1 MSSFWT
7 RFKETLCDHDDSV
20 WSNLAYPAAALFA
33 PTITAGLV
41 VAVLGFNLAVMSGMY
56 HHHYDDRAAKRD
68 VWAMLAYVSGIAS
81 VPIAAFESIG
91 SVSAYGVP
99 LLAAIVYWNE
109 TPRNAARRDLH
120 VGLWAVAGIVL
131 AGLHA
136 GWIVLLPAGV
146 FACAVIVRRF
156 LEGHSDSLVHS
167 LWHVLGGVAAALLL
181 FLL

>member
-7 RFKETLCDHDDSV
+7 RLKDTLCDHDDSV

-41 VAVLGFNLAVMSGMY
+41 VAVLGFSLAVMSGMY

-68 VWAMLAYVSGIAS
+68 VWAMLAYVSGVAS

-91 SVSAYGVP
+91 VSVYGVP
-99 LLAAIVYWNE
+99 LLAAIAYWE
-109 TPRNAARRDLH
+109 PPRNAARRDLH
-120 VGLWAVAGIVL
+120 VGMWAAAGIVL

-146 FACAVIVRRF
+146 FGCAVIIRRF
-156 LEGHSDSLVHS
+156 LEGHSDSLMHS